1 MDNAHVKRSEEV
13 MSELKTSVGGLS
25 RSEAA
30 ERLNQYGLNEL
41 KAKEGISPWAL
52 LFEQFKDTLII
63 MLVIATVISAFT
75 GNEVEAVV
83 IAIIVIFAV
92 LLGFVQEYK
101 AEKAIDALKKMAALT
116 ANVIREGI
124 ELEIPTSE
132 IVPGDIFLLSAG
144 DRIPADARII
154 QAVNLKIDEAS
165 LTGESLASEKDH
177 TLLLKEGTP
186 LGDRKNMVF
195 SGTAVSYGRGTAV
208 ATSTGM
214 NTEFGKIAKMLQDVV
229 AEATPL
235 QKNLD
240 KMGKVFAQIAVI
252 IIIIIVAVG
261 LFKGEQFLHMF
272 IFGIALAVAVVPE
285 ALPAVI
291 TISLAIGVQK
301 MVKRNALMR
310 RLPAVET
317 LGSTTVICSD
327 KTGTLTRDEMTI
339 RSIYISDTVL
349 DVSGSGYIPEGTIT
363 PAGES
368 GAKAVPSMLDEL
380 IIAGALC
387 NDSKLL
393 KEENNEWNIHGDPTE
408 GSLVVLARKTGVDET
423 NLRIDFPRIDEQPFS
438 SETKKMITL
447 HTISGTATAFIKG
460 APEVIVPDCMH
471 IKTDAGLAPLDDKGR
486 KKILDQA
493 AVFAGKAL
501 RVLALTE
508 KRNCTIKDAGTE
520 TTFLGLVGMIDP
532 PRPEVKDAV
541 EKCRKAGIM
550 PVMITGDH
558 PITAEAIARELGIL
572 TDGKVVIGT
581 QLQAMSDE
589 QLKAEVASIQVFA
602 RVSPEHKLRIVEAF
616 QKNGHIVAMTG
627 DGVNDAPAL
636 KKANIGISMG
646 ITGTD
651 VTKEASD
658 MMLTDDNFASIVAAV
673 EEGRGIYD
681 NVKKYLTYLLAAN
694 LGEVGLI
701 ATTAMINIKYL
712 PMTAVQLLYVNLVT
726 DGLPALALAVDP
738 PDPNIMARKP
748 SDPSKSIF
756 TKPIVTLML
765 AGGIWSTIVTTS
777 MFLWSSATR
786 VNAEEAMTMTFVT
799 LVIIEFFKA
808 YLFRSDRNSVFIK
821 PFANKWLNL
830 AVLFEL
836 LLFPLVIYVDA
847 LQKPFSTFEL
857 TVNDWLIVLVA
868 SATIV
873 PVLEFTK
880 MIIRKG
886 WFGLH
891 ND

>member
-1 MDNAHVKRSEEV
+1 MNNAQVKRPEEV
-13 MSELKTSVGGLS
+13 LKELKTSAGGLS
-25 RSEAA
+25 GSEAA
-30 ERLNQYGLNEL
+30 ERLNQYGPNEL

-63 MLVIATVISAFT
+63 MLVIATIISAFT

-116 ANVIREGI
+116 ARVIRDGK

-177 TLLLKEGTP
+177 NLLLKEGTP

-214 NTEFGKIAKMLQDVV
+214 STEFGKIAKMLQDVV

-339 RSIYISDTVL
+339 RSIYLSDTVL

-363 PAGES
+363 PAGS
-368 GAKAVPSMLDEL
+368 GGKEVPSMLDEL

-393 KEENNEWNIHGDPTE
+393 KESNNEWNIHGDPTE
-408 GSLVVLARKTGVDET
+408 GSLVVLARKTGVDEA
-423 NLRIDFPRIDEQPFS
+423 NLRINFPRIDEQPFS

-460 APEVIVPDCMH
+460 APEVMVPDCTFV
-471 IKTDAGLAPLDDKGR
+471 KTDAGVAPLDEKGR

-493 AVFAGKAL
+493 AEFAGKAL

-508 KRNCTIKDAGTE
+508 KKNCTIKDAGTG

-589 QLKAEVASIQVFA
+589 QLKSEVASIQVFA

-738 PDPNIMARKP
+738 PDKNIMERKP

-830 AVLFEL
+830 SVLFEL

-857 TVNDWLIVLVA
+857 TVNDWLIVLAA

-873 PVLEFTK
+873 PVLEITK

>member
-1 MDNAHVKRSEEV
+1 M
-13 MSELKTSVGGLS
+13 
-25 RSEAA
+25 
-30 ERLNQYGLNEL
+30 
-41 KAKEGISPWAL
+41 
-52 LFEQFKDTLII
+52 
-63 MLVIATVISAFT
+63 
-75 GNEVEAVV
+75 
-83 IAIIVIFAV
+83 
-92 LLGFVQEYK
+92 
-101 AEKAIDALKKMAALT
+101 
-116 ANVIREGI
+116 
-124 ELEIPTSE
+124 
-132 IVPGDIFLLSAG
+132 
-144 DRIPADARII
+144 
-154 QAVNLKIDEAS
+154 
-165 LTGESLASEKDH
+165 
-177 TLLLKEGTP
+177 
-186 LGDRKNMVF
+186 
-195 SGTAVSYGRGTAV
+195 
-208 ATSTGM
+208 
-214 NTEFGKIAKMLQDVV
+214 
-229 AEATPL
+229 
-235 QKNLD
+235 
-240 KMGKVFAQIAVI
+240 
-252 IIIIIVAVG
+252 
-261 LFKGEQFLHMF
+261 
-272 IFGIALAVAVVPE
+272 
-285 ALPAVI
+285 
-291 TISLAIGVQK
+291 
-301 MVKRNALMR
+301 
-310 RLPAVET
+310 
-317 LGSTTVICSD
+317 
-327 KTGTLTRDEMTI
+327 
-339 RSIYISDTVL
+339 
-349 DVSGSGYIPEGTIT
+349 
-363 PAGES
+363 
-368 GAKAVPSMLDEL
+368 
-380 IIAGALC
+380 
-387 NDSKLL
+387 
-393 KEENNEWNIHGDPTE
+393 
-408 GSLVVLARKTGVDET
+408 
-423 NLRIDFPRIDEQPFS
+423 
-438 SETKKMITL
+438 
-447 HTISGTATAFIKG
+447 
-460 APEVIVPDCMH
+460 
-471 IKTDAGLAPLDDKGR
+471 
-486 KKILDQA
+486 
-493 AVFAGKAL
+493 

-508 KRNCTIKDAGTE
+508 KKNCTIKDAGTG

-589 QLKAEVASIQVFA
+589 QLKSEVASIQVFA

-738 PDPNIMARKP
+738 PDKNIMERKP

-830 AVLFEL
+830 SVLFEL

-857 TVNDWLIVLVA
+857 TVNDWLIVLAA

-873 PVLEFTK
+873 PVLEITK

>member
-1 MDNAHVKRSEEV
+1 MNNAHVKRPEEV
-13 MSELKTSVGGLS
+13 MSELKTTAGGLS

-30 ERLNQYGLNEL
+30 ERLKQYGLNEL

-63 MLVIATVISAFT
+63 MLVIATIISAFT

-177 TLLLKEGTP
+177 NLTLKEGTP

-261 LFKGEQFLHMF
+261 LFKGEQFLQMF

-339 RSIYISDTVL
+339 RSVYLSDTVL

-363 PAGES
+363 AAGS
-368 GAKAVPSMLDEL
+368 DGVPSMLDEL

-393 KEENNEWNIHGDPTE
+393 KEANNEWNIHGDPTE

-460 APEVIVPDCMH
+460 APEVIVSDCTF
-471 IKTDAGLAPLDDKGR
+471 IKTDVGVAPLDEKGR

-493 AVFAGKAL
+493 AAFAGKAL

-508 KRNCTIKDAGTE
+508 KKNCTIKDAGTG

-589 QLKAEVASIQVFA
+589 QLKSEVASIQVFA

-857 TVNDWLIVLVA
+857 TVNDWLIVLAA

-873 PVLEFTK
+873 PVLEITK